1 MEKPHEAAA
10 LIFLAGRVPRDD
22 RVMTVNRERLGG
34 SYLAVLGF
42 CPLILADVGVNLVAP
57 PLCALLA
64 GAAGHLGGDGGP
76 AVAVLGLRARMVE
89 KSNTCQKTLCDCS
102 IAGRKGSYLKSR
114 ELDVFGVGPR
124 RALEVQ
130 IGHLGFHVCV
140 GEGYRES
147 GARRRM
153 AKRPA
158 TGD

>member
-1 MEKPHEAAA
+1 
-10 LIFLAGRVPRDD
+10 
-22 RVMTVNRERLGG
+22 
-34 SYLAVLGF
+34 
-42 CPLILADVGVNLVAP
+42 VAP

-76 AVAVLGLRARMVE
+76 AVAVLG
-89 KSNTCQKTLCDCS
+89 
-102 IAGRKGSYLKSR
+102 LKSR

>member
-1 MEKPHEAAA
+1 MCRET
-10 LIFLAGRVPRDD
+10 ID
-22 RVMTVNRERLGG
+22 RLTVNRERLGG

-153 AKRPA
+153 AKSPA

>member
-1 MEKPHEAAA
+1 LWRH
-10 LIFLAGRVPRDD
+10 
-22 RVMTVNRERLGG
+22 
-34 SYLAVLGF
+34 
-42 CPLILADVGVNLVAP
+42 
-57 PLCALLA
+57 LCAHCWPVRPGISAATAAQRLPCLA
-64 GAAGHLGGDGGP
+64 CAQGWL
-76 AVAVLGLRARMVE
+76 E